1 MNYVGI
7 DVSQKELVVVVIIK
21 GKARPAKKFE
31 NTAAG
36 HLEIIQRLTKL
47 KGETR
52 ICLEATG
59 VYHFDLAVA
68 LSRAD
73 DLEVMVIN
81 PKAAHNFAQAL
92 MKRSKTD
99 TIDAATL
106 AAYCERMPF
115 EAWQRPADEVIALR
129 AMSQPVFRVGQALPA
144 R

>member
-7 DVSQKELVVVVIIK
+7 DVSQKELVIVVITQD
-21 GKARPAKKFE
+21 KASPAKHFE
-31 NTAAG
+31 NTITG
-36 HLEIIQRLTKL
+36 HQEIIRLLTQL

-68 LSRAD
+68 LSRAV
-73 DLEVMVIN
+73 DLEVMVIT

-99 TIDAATL
+99 SIDADTL
-106 AAYCERMPF
+106 AAIAKECRLKRGS
-115 EAWQRPADEVIALR
+115 ARPTKSSR
-129 AMSQPVFRVGQALPA
+129 
-144 R
+144 